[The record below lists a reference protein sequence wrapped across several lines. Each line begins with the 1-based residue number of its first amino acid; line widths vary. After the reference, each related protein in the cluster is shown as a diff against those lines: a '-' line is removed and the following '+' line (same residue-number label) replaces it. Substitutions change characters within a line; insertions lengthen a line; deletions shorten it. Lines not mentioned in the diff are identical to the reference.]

1 MSRAPACAGIV
12 LCVLSSVPPAY
23 AQARTPREVVDAVVR
38 DGPRAA
44 AIRAEVDVIRR
55 EQEARLAFPNPAVAY
70 SREGAGFTEFLQ
82 VEQPLPIFGVRGALA
97 RAGVAATAAAEAERD
112 ARLWDLRAEAS
123 ALVSRLQAAERRAAH
138 AAADLA
144 EADRI
149 AAMLRVREQEGE
161 SSRFDRLRAEQER
174 AELRR
179 AALDADVDAA
189 AARASL
195 QALLPVGFAVTSVT
209 GDLAVPV
216 PTAAAPVLD
225 AAALLQRAHGS
236 RAELRALRAAAEL
249 AGVEGDLA
257 RRERWP
263 SLSVSGGMKR
273 ADDGDGREAG
283 GIVGLTLAVPLF
295 DTGARL
301 RARWTAEAAR
311 LDAERAA
318 LERQV
323 DAEIARA
330 AGALARRERARV
342 DEASEAPAS
351 ELAATAEV
359 AYREGEI
366 GIVELVDAMRTA
378 SRARMREV
386 DLALEL
392 RLAQIALERA
402 VGEVLWP

>member
-1 MSRAPACAGIV
+1 MSRAPACAGIA
-12 LCVLSSVPPAY
+12 LCVLASVSPAY

-44 AIRAEVDVIRR
+44 AIRAEVEVTRR
-55 EQEARLAFPNPAVAY
+55 EQQARLAFPNPAVAY

-97 RAGVAATAAAEAERD
+97 RAGVAATTAAEAERD

-123 ALVSRLQAAERRAAH
+123 AVVSRLQAAERRAAN
-138 AAADLA
+138 AAADLD

-179 AALDADVDAA
+179 IALDAEVDAG
-189 AARASL
+189 AARAAL
-195 QALLPVGFAVTSVT
+195 LALLPAGFAMSSLT
-209 GDLAVPV
+209 GDLAEPG
-216 PTAAAPVLD
+216 PTAATPALD
-225 AAALLQRAHGS
+225 AAALLRRARGS
-236 RAELRALRAAAEL
+236 RAELRALRAAAER

-295 DTGARL
+295 DRGARL

-330 AGALARRERARV
+330 ADALARRERARV
-342 DEASEAPAS
+342 AEAAETPAA

-386 DLALEL
+386 DLALEF
-392 RLAQIALERA
+392 RLARIALERA